1 MHIWTIENWQKHL
14 ADESNRRDG
23 IRFRY
28 DASIPGELKTEFL
41 RFAKWLRR
49 EYYFPLRINVYV
61 YNTPFI
67 KAKDGDLVVG
77 LFFEP
82 DSYLDEPYIK
92 LAVGDYEALCDE
104 RGRDKG
110 VLAILGTFVHELTH
124 YFQWINGLTL
134 TEKGRERQA
143 ERYVWFVLEEYTEY
157 LRRKESS

>member
-14 ADESNRRDG
+14 ADDLHRRDG

-28 DASIPGELKTEFL
+28 DTAIPDEVKTEFL

-67 KAKDGDLVVG
+67 KAKDGELVVG

-92 LAVGDYEALCDE
+92 LAVGDYESLCDE
-104 RGRDKG
+104 RGHDK
-110 VLAILGTFVHELTH
+110 AIFATLGTLVHELTH
-124 YFQWINGLTL
+124 YYQWINGLEL
-134 TEKGRERQA
+134 TDKGRERQA
-143 ERYVWFVLEEYTEY
+143 KQYVRFILDEYTEY
-157 LRRKESS
+157 LQKEG